1 MPLTVKIMPEFF
13 IAQAFLIC
21 CLYYQKFLYINCKS
35 FIQTDRM
42 KTLFFSISIPRK
54 EILIQGVGLMVR
66 KVYVEVTAR
75 FDVDGNITPLSVT
88 WEDGTVYEIDKVL
101 DQRRAASLKAGG
113 IGMRYTC
120 RILGQESFLFYEE
133 PRWFV
138 EAKR

>member
-1 MPLTVKIMPEFF
+1 
-13 IAQAFLIC
+13 
-21 CLYYQKFLYINCKS
+21 
-35 FIQTDRM
+35 
-42 KTLFFSISIPRK
+42 
-54 EILIQGVGLMVR
+54 MVR

-120 RILGQESFLFYEE
+120 RILGQESYLFYEE